1 MQTKLQE
8 VSNSLFSNQR
18 AMPTE
23 TSLQRGL
30 IYGHGDT
37 ELGLKMLIEGLEI
50 YLRGQAKEHRHT
62 TGRDECFQR
71 IAAMLSDSIL
81 ALLCNKGQFHGPTC
95 QKALELIRREYVDT
109 K

>member
-8 VSNSLFSNQR
+8 VSNSLFSKQR
-18 AMPTE
+18 TMPVE

-50 YLRGQAKEHRHT
+50 YLRGQANEHKHT
-62 TGRDECFQR
+62 TKRDEHFQGV
-71 IAAMLSDSIL
+71 AKALSDSIL
-81 ALLCNKGQFHGPTC
+81 ALLANKGQFHSPTC
-95 QKALELIRREYVDT
+95 QKALELIRKEYVDT

>member
-8 VSNSLFSNQR
+8 LSNSLFSNQR
-18 AMPTE
+18 TMPVE

-30 IYGHGDT
+30 IYSHGDT

-50 YLRGQAKEHRHT
+50 YLRGQADEHKHT
-62 TGRDECFQR
+62 AGRDKDFQR
-71 IAAMLSDSIL
+71 VVSTLSDSIL
-81 ALLCNKGQFHGPTC
+81 ALLDGKGQFHAPTC
-95 QKALELIRREYVDT
+95 QKALELIRKEYVDT

>member
-8 VSNSLFSNQR
+8 LSNSLFSNQR
-18 AMPTE
+18 AMPVE

-50 YLRGQAKEHRHT
+50 YLRGQATEHKHT
-62 TGRDECFQR
+62 TGRDEGFQCV
-71 IAAMLSDSIL
+71 AATLSDSIM
-81 ALLCNKGQFHGPTC
+81 ALLANKGQFHGPTC
-95 QKALELIRREYVDT
+95 QKALELIRKEYVDT